1 MRILFLSRRFLRVR
15 LGYVTEINRPIG
27 TGTRQVSYRVQNV
40 LEILKKLRCLM
51 AFQNRP

>member
-27 TGTRQVSYRVQNV
+27 TGKKAVQG
-40 LEILKKLRCLM
+40 LGKCPIEYKMSLKFLKNF
-51 AFQNRP
+51 AA